1 MESKQNTTGLNAHDI
16 AYIEALKN
24 GDGRMC
30 HKFFYEEI
38 VGILHRIRV
47 GVFRGQVDLD
57 EMVNELYLYL
67 SKDNWTKFNGFGAM
81 NGCRLRTWM
90 IPVAWRFFINA
101 RERLMKSEITGEESE
116 TVSRSTND
124 DLRIQIAIDVNAVL
138 TKMPNQRYAEIIR
151 LLLIEGY
158 APTDVADML
167 GMKVD
172 NVYNLKH
179 RAIGQ
184 FVKLYGDRN

>member
-1 MESKQNTTGLNAHDI
+1 MESERNNKGLNAKDI

-24 GDGRMC
+24 GDDMLC

-38 VGILHRIRV
+38 VGILHRIRIE
-47 GVFRGQVDLD
+47 VFHGQMELD

-67 SKDNWTKFNGFGAM
+67 SKDRWTKFNGFVAM

-90 IPVAWRFFINA
+90 IPVAWRFYVSA
-101 RERLMKSEITGEESE
+101 RERLINSKIDTEDVAA
-116 TVSRSTND
+116 VSRSTND
-124 DLRIQIAIDVNAVL
+124 ELRIQIAIDVNAVL
-138 TKMPNQRYAEIIR
+138 TKMPNRRYAEILR
-151 LLLIEGY
+151 LLLIDGY
-158 APTDVADML
+158 SPTDVADML

-184 FVKLYGDRN
+184 FVEVYGDRS

>member
-1 MESKQNTTGLNAHDI
+1 MESKQNTTQLNALDI
-16 AYIEALKN
+16 AYIEGLRN
-24 GDGRMC
+24 SEGRLC
-30 HKFFYEEI
+30 HRFFYEEI
-38 VGILHRIRV
+38 VGILHRIRIE
-47 GVFRGQVDLD
+47 VFHGQTDFD

-67 SKDNWTKFNGFGAM
+67 SKDNWAKFDGFEAM

-90 IPVAWRFFINA
+90 IPVAWRFFVSA
-101 RERLMKSEITGEESE
+101 RERLMNSEIVSEESE
-116 TVSRSTND
+116 SVSRSTND

-184 FVKLYGDRN
+184 FVELYGDRN